1 MRDLKLAIDI
11 EAIVAIAIDAGK
23 EILKI
28 YQMDDFGNSEKFDG
42 SPLTEADTASHNLII
57 RQLQKLTP
65 DIPILSEES
74 ADIGWDVRREWCCY
88 WLIDPLDGTKEFI
101 KGNGEFTVNIALI
114 DKHEPVMGV
123 VHAPDLD
130 VTWIGEKGELA
141 RKIQAGERQEIRVK
155 HHADGEPW
163 KVVGSRTH
171 AGNSLKSFLGNLGEH
186 ELISMGSSIKL
197 CLVAEGKADIYP
209 RLGLTSEWD
218 TAAAHAVVNA
228 AGGEVVIAENGLPLL
243 YNTKD
248 SLLNPYFLVRPLS
261 PLDKEGKG

>member
-1 MRDLKLAIDI
+1 MQAAKSVIDI
-11 EAIVAIAIDAGK
+11 EAIVAVAIDAGK
-23 EILKI
+23 KILKV
-28 YQMDDFGNSEKFDG
+28 YQMDDFGKRKKLDN
-42 SPLTEADTASHNLII
+42 SPLTEADIASHNLIT

-74 ADIGWDVRREWCCY
+74 ADISWDVRKEWGCY

-101 KGNGEFTVNIALI
+101 KRNGEFTVNIALV
-114 DKHEPVMGV
+114 DNHEPVMGV
-123 VHAPDLD
+123 VHAPVLD
-130 VTWIGEKGELA
+130 VTWVGEKGMLA
-141 RKIQAGERQEIRVK
+141 RKIQPGKQQEIEVS
-155 HHADGEPW
+155 HHKDGEPW

-171 AGNSLKSFLGNLGEH
+171 AGDSLNAFLANLGEY

-197 CLVAEGKADIYP
+197 CLVAEGKANIYP

-228 AGGEVVIAENGLPLL
+228 AGGEVIIAENGQPLL

-248 SLLNPYFLVRPLS
+248 SLLNPYFLVQPVV
-261 PLDKEGKG
+261 K

>member
-1 MRDLKLAIDI
+1 MQAAKSVVDI
-11 EAIVAIAIDAGK
+11 EAIVAFAINAGE

-28 YQMDDFGNSEKFDG
+28 YQMDGFGKRDKLDN
-42 SPLTEADTASHNLII
+42 SPLTDADIASHNLIT
-57 RQLQKLTP
+57 RQLKKLTP

-74 ADIGWDVRREWCCY
+74 ADISWDVRKEWSCY

-101 KGNGEFTVNIALI
+101 KRNGEFTVNIALI
-114 DKHEPVMGV
+114 DNHEPVIGV
-123 VHAPDLD
+123 VHAPVLD
-130 VTWIGEKGELA
+130 VTWIGEKGMPA
-141 RKIQAGERQEIRVK
+141 RKIQSGKRHEIEVS
-155 HHADGEPW
+155 HHKDGEPW

-171 AGNSLKSFLGNLGEH
+171 AGDSLNAFLENLGAY

-228 AGGEVVIAENGLPLL
+228 AGGEVIIAENGQPFL

-248 SLLNPYFLVRPLS
+248 SLLNPHFLVRPV
-261 PLDKEGKG
+261 PK

>member
-1 MRDLKLAIDI
+1 MQTVKLDIDI

-28 YQMDDFGNSEKFDG
+28 YQMDDFGKSKKPDS
-42 SPLTEADTASHNLII
+42 SPLTEADIASHNLIT
-57 RQLQKLTP
+57 RQLQELAP

-74 ADIGWDVRREWCCY
+74 ADISWDVRREWGCY

-101 KGNGEFTVNIALI
+101 KRNGEFTVNIALI
-114 DKHEPVMGV
+114 DNHESVIGV
-123 VHAPDLD
+123 VHAPVLD
-130 VTWIGEKGELA
+130 VTWIGVKGLSA
-141 RKIQAGERQEIRVK
+141 RKIQAGVQQEIHVK
-155 HHADGEPW
+155 HHKDGEPW

-171 AGNSLKSFLGNLGEH
+171 AGDSLNAFLENLGDY

-218 TAAAHAVVNA
+218 TAAAHAVVDA
-228 AGGEVVIAENGLPLL
+228 AGGEVIIAENGQPLL

-248 SLLNPYFLVRPLS
+248 SLLNPHFLVQPVE
-261 PLDKEGKG
+261 K